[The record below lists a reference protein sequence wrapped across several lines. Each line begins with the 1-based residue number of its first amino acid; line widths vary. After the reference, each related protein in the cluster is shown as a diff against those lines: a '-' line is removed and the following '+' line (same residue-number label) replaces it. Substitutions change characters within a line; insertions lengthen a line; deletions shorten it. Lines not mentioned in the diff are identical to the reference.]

1 MATSLVIV
9 ESPAK
14 ARTIKKF
21 LGSRYT
27 VKATMGHLKDLPRS
41 QFGVDVD
48 NDYKPKYNTIRGKGS
63 ILQELKKAAKKSDR
77 VFLATDPDREGEA
90 IAWHVAQ
97 ELNLDGEKCRIE
109 FREITKNAVT
119 NAIKNPRYIS
129 DNLVAAQQG
138 RRILDRIVGY
148 KLSPLLWAKV
158 RKGLSAGRV
167 QSVAVR
173 LICDREAEIEN
184 FVPEEYWSVVV
195 ILENAAVSQFEA
207 RLIQRR
213 NEKSSSK
220 TKQKPCR

>member
-48 NDYKPKYNTIRGKGS
+48 NDYQPKYITIRGKGS

-184 FVPEEYWSVVV
+184 FVPEEYWSVVG
-195 ILENAAVSQFEA
+195 IL
-207 RLIQRR
+207 
-213 NEKSSSK
+213 
-220 TKQKPCR
+220 

>member
-1 MATSLVIV
+1 MIYPWAMSQVGGEDVATSLVIV

-48 NDYKPKYNTIRGKGS
+48 NDYQPKYITIRGKGS

-119 NAIKNPRYIS
+119 NAIKNHGIYLTIWWRHS
-129 DNLVAAQQG
+129 RDGGSWTGSSATNF
-138 RRILDRIVGY
+138 RRFC
-148 KLSPLLWAKV
+148 
-158 RKGLSAGRV
+158 GLKSGRV
-167 QSVAVR
+167 
-173 LICDREAEIEN
+173 
-184 FVPEEYWSVVV
+184 
-195 ILENAAVSQFEA
+195 
-207 RLIQRR
+207 
-213 NEKSSSK
+213 
-220 TKQKPCR
+220 